1 MIVETFVQTP
11 FAQNTRIVVCEE
23 TGEALCID
31 PGEESPETADFILK
45 NGYNLRAICL
55 THGHLDHIGGAA
67 FIKSKFPAAE
77 LLLHESD
84 APLYRMLPQQPLM
97 LGFAPHQLKALGFD
111 YSQPPEI
118 TRYVVDGDILTI
130 GNLSFRV
137 SHCPGHTPGHITL
150 TEDNERV
157 TFTGDCLFLGSI
169 GRTDLPGGSYPQL
182 LASIRE
188 KILSLDDDFVVKCGH
203 GPDTT
208 IGRERK
214 ANPFLS

>member
-77 LLLHESD
+77 LLIHESD

-97 LGFAPHQLKALGFD
+97 LGFAPH
-111 YSQPPEI
+111 
-118 TRYVVDGDILTI
+118 
-130 GNLSFRV
+130 
-137 SHCPGHTPGHITL
+137 
-150 TEDNERV
+150 
-157 TFTGDCLFLGSI
+157 
-169 GRTDLPGGSYPQL
+169 
-182 LASIRE
+182 
-188 KILSLDDDFVVKCGH
+188 
-203 GPDTT
+203 
-208 IGRERK
+208 
-214 ANPFLS
+214 